1 MKKELTQEQ
10 ENEIQRQFDILVS
23 NTTSVVEKSE
33 LKKKIKISVINQRPL
48 NIKLGLDPSA
58 PDIHLG
64 HLVVLKKLKQ
74 FQDLGHKIHLV
85 IGDFTGMIG
94 DPTGKS
100 KARVQLTKQ
109 EVEKNAK
116 TYVEQFGKI
125 LDMDRVEV
133 HYNSSW
139 LANLNIYE
147 LIDLLSTTTVARM
160 LERNDFTQR
169 FDSHTPIYLH
179 EFLYPLF
186 QGYDSVALK
195 ADIELGG
202 NDQQYNLLVGRRLQE
217 HFGQPKQVVM
227 TMPLLVGL
235 DGKDKMS
242 KSKNNYIGI
251 SENPATIF
259 GKIMSL
265 PDEQMVPYY
274 NLVSSFNS
282 KEVNEFEMELNKK
295 QINPKELKEQ
305 LAKDIVGQLY
315 DTDTANKSQLEFKR
329 IFSDKKVPKQI
340 KKIVWSGDISVSP
353 QILFTK
359 AGLLDSKSA
368 VTRMLNNGGI
378 RINSQKL
385 TVDDET
391 VRLKDGMIIQVGKRK
406 FLKIA
411 LKKQD

>member
-1 MKKELTQEQ
+1 MEKELTQKQ

-23 NTTSVVEKSE
+23 NTTSVVEKAE
-33 LKKKIKISVINQRPL
+33 LKNKIEMSVVNNKPL
-48 NIKLGLDPSA
+48 NVKLGLDPSA

-100 KARVQLTKQ
+100 KARVQLTKE
-109 EVEKNAK
+109 EVKTNAK
-116 TYVEQFGKI
+116 TYVEQFRRI
-125 LDMDRVEV
+125 LNMDQVEV
-133 HYNSSW
+133 HYNSTW

-147 LIDLLSTTTVARM
+147 LINLLSTTTVARM

-169 FDSHTPIYLH
+169 FGAHTPIYLH

-195 ADIELGG
+195 ADVELGG

-217 HFGQPKQVVM
+217 YFGQSKQVVM

-251 SENPATIF
+251 SETPSTIF
-259 GKIMSL
+259 GKVMSL
-265 PDEQMVPYY
+265 PDKQMIDYY
-274 NLVSSFNS
+274 KLVSSFED
-282 KEVNEFEMELNKK
+282 KEISNFKDELNENK
-295 QINPKELKEQ
+295 INPKDLKEQ
-305 LAKDIVGQLY
+305 LAKNIIEQLY
-315 DTDTANKSQLEFKR
+315 DLDAANKAQIEFKR
-329 IFSDKKVPKQI
+329 IFSDKKVPEKV
-340 KKIVWSGDISVSP
+340 KDFLWSDDISVSP
-353 QILFTK
+353 QDLFTK
-359 AGLLDSKSA
+359 TGLLDSKSA
-368 VTRMLNNGGI
+368 VTRMLNNGGL
-378 RINSQKL
+378 RVNSQKL
-385 TVDDET
+385 TNKNDVIY
-391 VRLKDGMIIQVGKRK
+391 LKDGMIIQVGKRK
-406 FLKIA
+406 FLEIVINK
-411 LKKQD
+411 

>member
-1 MKKELTQEQ
+1 MKKELTQKQ
-10 ENEIQRQFDILVS
+10 EDEIQRQFDILVS
-23 NTTSVVEKSE
+23 NTTSVVEKAE
-33 LKKKIKISVINQRPL
+33 LKNKIEMSVVSHRPL
-48 NIKLGLDPSA
+48 NVKLGLDPSA

-74 FQDLGHKIHLV
+74 FQDLGHKVHLV

-100 KARVQLTKQ
+100 KARVQLTKE
-109 EVEKNAK
+109 EVKANAK
-116 TYVEQFGKI
+116 TYVEQFGRI
-125 LDMDRVEV
+125 LDMDQVEV
-133 HYNSSW
+133 HYNSTW
-139 LANLNIYE
+139 LARLNIYE
-147 LIDLLSTTTVARM
+147 LINLLSTTTVARM

-217 HFGQPKQVVM
+217 YFGQPKQVVM

-235 DGKDKMS
+235 DGRDKMS

-251 SENPATIF
+251 SENLSTIF

-265 PDEQMVPYY
+265 ADEQMIAYY
-274 NLVSSFNS
+274 KLVSSFDD
-282 KEVNEFEMELNKK
+282 KEVSKFKDQLDEN
-295 QINPKELKEQ
+295 QINPKDLKEQ
-305 LAKDIVGQLY
+305 LAKNIIEQLY
-315 DTDTANKSQLEFKR
+315 DLGAANKAQKEFER
-329 IFSDKKVPKQI
+329 IFSEKKVPE
-340 KKIVWSGDISVSP
+340 KIEEFVWSDDISVSP
-353 QILFTK
+353 QNLFTK
-359 AGLLDSKSA
+359 TGLLGSKSA
-368 VTRMLNNGGI
+368 VTRMLDNGGL

-385 TVDDET
+385 TDKNDVIY
-391 VRLKDGMIIQVGKRK
+391 LKDGMIIQVGKRR
-406 FLKIA
+406 FLKIVIN
-411 LKKQD
+411 K